1 MVAVVTDVT
10 EPGLPSATSA
20 RPMIEP
26 LLRNKKKG
34 EIISKNI
41 GQVTSLEEV
50 ANKMKQPVQT
60 ADSLRLSG
68 GRNFGYEPKVLGA
81 VFNPANK
88 GKVVSQPIVG
98 YNGVYAI
105 RVDDQTTT
113 PVDVAN
119 VDEQRKQLESQSKN
133 QVMQQMQYGMNP
145 VLDPLKKAATI
156 KDYRA
161 KFY

>member
-1 MVAVVTDVT
+1 
-10 EPGLPSATSA
+10 
-20 RPMIEP
+20 
-26 LLRNKKKG
+26 
-34 EIISKNI
+34 
-41 GQVTSLEEV
+41 
-50 ANKMKQPVQT
+50 
-60 ADSLRLSG
+60 
-68 GRNFGYEPKVLGA
+68 
-81 VFNPANK
+81 
-88 GKVVSQPIVG
+88 
-98 YNGVYAI
+98 
-105 RVDDQTTT
+105 VDDQTTT